1 MKQKGAY
8 IQGLM
13 IRSIFCLQEDG
24 PITGWW
30 GANKSVAGRG
40 RPAGHLQAWPRILTQ
55 DYRQQFQLVFRV
67 RLELEKKAVYI

>member
-30 GANKSVAGRG
+30 GANKSVAGQRETSWPFTSMAEDLNSG
-40 RPAGHLQAWPRILTQ
+40 LPSTIPASVQSET
-55 DYRQQFQLVFRV
+55 
-67 RLELEKKAVYI
+67 

>member
-30 GANKSVAGRG
+30 GANKSVAGQRETSWPFTSMAEDLN
-40 RPAGHLQAWPRILTQ
+40 PALPSTIPASVQSET
-55 DYRQQFQLVFRV
+55 
-67 RLELEKKAVYI
+67 